1 MHQRSSEKISSLKIF
16 RETHVKS
23 GQESRS
29 KIMQELWLTDL
40 KKKKKKLY
48 AIYMESRKMVLM
60 NLFTGQE

>member
-16 RETHVKS
+16 RENHVKS

-40 KKKKKKLY
+40 KKKKKLY